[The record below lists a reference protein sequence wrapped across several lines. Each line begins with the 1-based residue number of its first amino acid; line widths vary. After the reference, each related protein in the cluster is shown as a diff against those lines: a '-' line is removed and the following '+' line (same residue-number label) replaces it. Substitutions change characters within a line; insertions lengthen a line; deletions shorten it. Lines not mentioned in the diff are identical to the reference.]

1 MTEAMPKNGPNP
13 GHTARRPVHSFEAAI
28 FDLDGVLVDTAK
40 YHFSAWRQIATEYG
54 FELTEDIAES
64 IKGVGR
70 RAALDLVLR
79 SGRITLPEAEA
90 RQIANKKN
98 DYYNNYIRSIDSSD
112 LLPGALN
119 ALNKLRRNG
128 VRIALASASRNART
142 VLDRTGITGL
152 FDAIVDGTNVISPK
166 PSPDVF
172 LEASRSLH
180 VLPHNAVVFEDAA
193 AGVEGSRLAGCFTV
207 GIGDPVILGAADISV
222 PDLITVPWSQLFDE
236 SSTSTSSDI

>member
-128 VRIALASASRNART
+128 VRIACHGTHVARQHPATRHHRHRGCRRIRRRRRTFAFANA
-142 VLDRTGITGL
+142 
-152 FDAIVDGTNVISPK
+152 
-166 PSPDVF
+166 
-172 LEASRSLH
+172 
-180 VLPHNAVVFEDAA
+180 
-193 AGVEGSRLAGCFTV
+193 
-207 GIGDPVILGAADISV
+207 
-222 PDLITVPWSQLFDE
+222 
-236 SSTSTSSDI
+236 